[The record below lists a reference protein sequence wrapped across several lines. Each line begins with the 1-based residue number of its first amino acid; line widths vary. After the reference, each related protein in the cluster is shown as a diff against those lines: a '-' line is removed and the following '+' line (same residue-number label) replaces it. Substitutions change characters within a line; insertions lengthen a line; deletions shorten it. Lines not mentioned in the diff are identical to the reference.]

1 MLVCVLIVVIIYTFI
16 LSKKLLHEKMEYY
29 REIPNKESPAI
40 IGKIVKGHT
49 DGNDI
54 IATILDLHKREY
66 IRIENEIINGKE
78 KKVLY
83 LDKNVKTTELKEYE
97 IFLINRIFKNKI
109 RVVFEGYIG
118 DKNFKNDFK
127 IFDEMLERRIERKT
141 IYNNSNIKNIN
152 KILLLIN
159 YFILGICI
167 VFAIIL
173 PIVLGLGKIANI
185 QIKILITLAVIIS
198 AVLHL
203 FVSYKYITFVE
214 RTTNARENIT
224 LNIVYIILS
233 IIIGLFLCFI
243 KYDNIYNI
251 FYEETYLYKVILN
264 FIVAM
269 ITVLYMFNIVKHT
282 DKQEYLYYIFCIIS
296 GISIIFDFKISMG
309 ICIIFFMVYIFFKSP
324 KHNNLKGQDD
334 IYKWIALKKYLEDY
348 SLLSEQDTN
357 AILIWEEY
365 LVYAITLGVN
375 KKVLKKYVS
384 LNNMELLNEVFAK
397 KIYVEYFE

>member
-16 LSKKLLHEKMEYY
+16 LNKKLLHKKMEYY

-66 IRIENEIINGKE
+66 IRIEDEIINGKE

-97 IFLINRIFKNKI
+97 IFLINRIFKNKS

-159 YFILGICI
+159 YFVFGICI

-296 GISIIFDFKISMG
+296 GISIIFNFKISMG

-334 IYKWIALKKYLEDY
+334 IYKWIAFKKYLEDY

-365 LVYAITLGVN
+365 LVYAISLGVN

>member
-1 MLVCVLIVVIIYTFI
+1 
-16 LSKKLLHEKMEYY
+16 MEYY

-66 IRIENEIINGKE
+66 IRIEDEIINGKE

-97 IFLINRIFKNKI
+97 IFLINRIFKNKS

-159 YFILGICI
+159 YFVFGICI

>member
-16 LSKKLLHEKMEYY
+16 LNKKLLHKKMEYY

-66 IRIENEIINGKE
+66 IRIEDEIINGKE

-97 IFLINRIFKNKI
+97 IFLINRIFKNKS

-159 YFILGICI
+159 YFVFGICI

>member
-16 LSKKLLHEKMEYY
+16 LNKKLLHKKMEYY

-97 IFLINRIFKNKI
+97 IFLINRIFKNKS

-203 FVSYKYITFVE
+203 LVSYKYITFVE

-324 KHNNLKGQDD
+324 KHNNLKEQDD

>member
-16 LSKKLLHEKMEYY
+16 LNKKLLHKKMEYY

-97 IFLINRIFKNKI
+97 IFLINRIFKNKS

-203 FVSYKYITFVE
+203 LVSYKYITFVE

>member
-16 LSKKLLHEKMEYY
+16 LNKKLLHEKMEYY

-97 IFLINRIFKNKI
+97 IFLINRIFKNKS